1 MVNWLFL
8 LLKIGCDNKHFEKYV
23 ISGLSPSLYVGIH
36 TFKIRMKSIFL
47 KEDVSMRRI
56 RIILLVMITLTA
68 MIGLISCDGADA
80 LGLQITEVTT
90 TKDTVTITFS
100 DTITS
105 VTMPNTIVF
114 GDSTYY
120 FSVKDTSGNS
130 VDLGLMNQSDNSITV
145 AVLGKTSSAISG
157 TYSFEVSTDAAGSLV
172 KASKDI
178 SFQAWNGTNWFVDIF
193 IADSDEFIIQVL
205 NNDSS
210 SVSDSDL
217 ITGLVATDFSA
228 FDDDGNKLSF
238 TYSSDRGE
246 EFTLDFVSSLINGD
260 YWVRI
265 ARTDYNPSYQKITLP
280 FTYDR

>member
-1 MVNWLFL
+1 MRKVRVVLLSMFFL
-8 LLKIGCDNKHFEKYV
+8 ILVFTFSGCDE
-23 ISGLSPSLYVGIH
+23 
-36 TFKIRMKSIFL
+36 T
-47 KEDVSMRRI
+47 
-56 RIILLVMITLTA
+56 
-68 MIGLISCDGADA
+68 DA
-80 LGLQITEVTT
+80 LGLQITEATT

-100 DTITS
+100 EAITS

-114 GDSTYY
+114 GESTYY
-120 FSVKDTSGNS
+120 FSVKDSSGES
-130 VDLGLMNQSDNSITV
+130 VDIGLLNQSENSITV
-145 AVLGKTSSAISG
+145 VVLGKTSSTVSG
-157 TYSFEVSTDAAGSLV
+157 TYSIEVSTDVAGSSV
-172 KASKDI
+172 KTSKDI
-178 SFQAWNGTNWFVDIF
+178 SFQAWNGTNWFVDVF

-217 ITGLVATDFSA
+217 ITGLVAADFSA

-265 ARTDYNPSYQKITLP
+265 ARTGYNPSYQKITLP
-280 FTYDR
+280 FTYNR

>member
-23 ISGLSPSLYVGIH
+23 ISGLSASLYVGIH
-36 TFKIRMKSIFL
+36 TFKIWMKSIFL
-47 KEDVSMRRI
+47 EEDVSMRKI

-68 MIGLISCDGADA
+68 MIGLISCDEADA

-120 FSVKDTSGNS
+120 FSIKDTTGNS
-130 VDLGLMNQSDNSITV
+130 VDLGLMNQSENSITV

-157 TYSFEVSTDAAGSLV
+157 TYSFEVSTDEAGSLV

-178 SFQAWNGTNWFVDIF
+178 SFQSWNGTNWYIDVYGPG
-193 IADSDEFIIQVL
+193 ADLFMVQVL
-205 NNDSS
+205 DNPQEANESN
-210 SVSDSDL
+210 L
-217 ITGLVATDFSA
+217 ITGLVAADFSA
-228 FDDDGNKLSF
+228 FDADGNKLSF
-238 TYSSDRGE
+238 TFSSERGE
-246 EFTLDFVSSLINGD
+246 EFNLHFASSLINGN

-265 ARTDYNPSYQKITLP
+265 VKTGYNPSYELVTLP
-280 FTYDR
+280 SE